1 VLAVAS
7 RSGARIAVAHQARAF
22 PIIHQVKAMVDG
34 GAIGRLR
41 AVRGYGKCD
50 PRGGGQ
56 DLIGEG
62 NHVLDLMRY
71 YAGEVAWVQAHVIVN
86 GRDAGP
92 TDVREGERGVGLV
105 AGDSIRA
112 AFAYA
117 SGVAGSFEAMP
128 LVAAGSSCLSVLLE
142 GTAGLIS
149 IRSFGD
155 QNVYRYPHPVVLPGM
170 GHEWERILP
179 DSPAPAGANVH
190 AWGNHVLMR
199 DLLDAIRTGREP
211 LSSAADARATLEV
224 TAAVFHAHR
233 TGCRTVLPLVER
245 EHALS
250 RW

>member
-1 VLAVAS
+1 
-7 RSGARIAVAHQARAF
+7 
-22 PIIHQVKAMVDG
+22 VDG

-62 NHVLDLMRY
+62 NHVLDLMRF
-71 YAGEVAWVQAHVIVN
+71 YAGEVAWVQAHVTVT

-105 AGDSIRA
+105 AGDTIRA
-112 AFAYA
+112 TFAYA
-117 SGVAGSFEAMP
+117 SGVAGSFEATP

-155 QNVYRYPHPVVLPGM
+155 QNVYRYPHPVVLPGL

-179 DSPAPAGANVH
+179 DSPAPTGANVH

-199 DLLDAIRTGREP
+199 DLLDAIQTGRDP
-211 LSSAADARATLEV
+211 LSSGADARATLEV
-224 TAAVFHAHR
+224 TAAIFDAHR